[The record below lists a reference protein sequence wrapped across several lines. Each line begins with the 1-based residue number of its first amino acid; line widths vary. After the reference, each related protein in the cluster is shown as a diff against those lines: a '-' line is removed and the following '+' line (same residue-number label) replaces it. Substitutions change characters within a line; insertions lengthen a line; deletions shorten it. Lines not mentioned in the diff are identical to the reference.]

1 MRFLSCVS
9 AALVAIFASTTFA
22 VPINGGVNCTQLE
35 QQIVTLQQGVS
46 TANGTN
52 PEGVQAAQQL
62 LYGARL
68 VQATECTNSS
78 PVKRFFPPTGPL
90 MEHPHYLR
98 SPDLTARFHFI

>member
-35 QQIVTLQQGVS
+35 QQIATLQQGVS
-46 TANGTN
+46 TASVTN

-78 PVKRFFPPTGPL
+78 PVKRFFPVSYPVL
-90 MEHPHYLR
+90 L
-98 SPDLTARFHFI
+98 